1 MYERPMTGFARKGFK
16 MVDVVFNGESLGDFG
31 ALPESSQ
38 KAILSR
44 LTGHFNN
51 EAASA
56 RISYCR
62 TKSLKEG
69 EKAADIP
76 KAELKARAE
85 AYADAN
91 PEEMS
96 KFVSDWFATKRKQ
109 IMEGTLGV
117 RAGGGSADPLAD
129 LMLSMARAETKQ
141 LLGKAYPSGKG
152 DDATVFIG
160 SDGTRF
166 VGTES
171 RGALA
176 ELWLNSVDKSGRFGR
191 PGEPNRARIERAAKR
206 ELDQK
211 AKAAQKAVG
220 EGETAEA
227 IGL

>member
-1 MYERPMTGFARKGFK
+1 MYERPMTGHSRKGFK
-16 MVDVVFNGESLGDFG
+16 MVDVVFNGENLGDFG
-31 ALPESSQ
+31 ALPEASQ

-56 RISYCR
+56 KISYCR
-62 TKSLKEG
+62 QQVAQDG
-69 EKAADIP
+69 EKAVDVSSDR
-76 KAELKARAE
+76 AR

-91 PEEMS
+91 PEEMT
-96 KFVSDWFATKRKQ
+96 KFVSDWFAAKRKQ

-117 RAGGGSADPLAD
+117 RTGGGSADPLAD

-152 DDATVFIG
+152 DDATVFVG

-176 ELWLNSVDKSGRFGR
+176 ELWLDSVDKSGRFGR

-211 AKAAQKAVG
+211 AKAAQKVIA

-227 IGL
+227 VGL